1 MCTPSK
7 HDSGINLMNKHAC
20 TTIVSMIS
28 LIILL
33 FKVDGAVGEDTWKLL
48 NRLSFHQ
55 AMLTTATSRDGFHA
69 MAAGRFGRI
78 YVTSDSGD
86 TWSERGIE
94 AYETIMSAAYF
105 SDSGVVAVGESGGV
119 YRTDNHFRDWQ
130 RVTVDVG
137 DTLTCV
143 RAISE
148 RAVIVT
154 GITGAIYR
162 STNAGRQ
169 WSRVHAADAPLRAVA
184 NSRDGR
190 FVAVGDRGTVLV
202 SRDSGVTWERS
213 SELPPD
219 TVKLQRVSH
228 VVDSTW
234 MIAGAPSYLAQSLN
248 GGRSWIRRIPKAGA
262 PNRYFEARAMSFSD
276 NGVGMLIDNDWYT
289 PAAKTLFSLD
299 SGRTWREGQCATETL
314 SMTEKLSMKDVAFFP
329 NSTRGVLA
337 GTNNRVS
344 VVQLRPE
351 EWYWPYVYARFI
363 KVADFLDSASVDL
376 QPAFTVPGDS
386 NTYLWCL
393 RNGKVNSVIE
403 YSGLDDVALKT
414 WIQSDSTGWITAY
427 GYDECVYNSASKPLS
442 TVMHILADSV
452 VRPDGYMREFR
463 GHVISTRDG
472 GQTWQRT
479 VVPGAS
485 HMYKFLWKSPM
496 KGLIEM
502 RHDRRLVL
510 TEDGGKSW
518 DLADIPEAYYRLS
531 LETISHDGTS
541 FIVVGIRNDE
551 AGRDLLSSPTGRDWK
566 VIASNLPNGNYVFRD
581 GRLLVIMDSLAT
593 YHVAVPNDA
602 WSAAVGDGVEPSGA
616 ASSDVGFHCYAGGVL
631 VSVRDNGRVFTSSN
645 DGVSFEG
652 PIRSACLDY
661 IDRVDRSFVTS
672 LFSLGQ
678 KVYFGKTSNHVIC
691 GTIKSTTSSV
701 NDALDI
707 YTNPPYPNP
716 FHTETKI
723 RISWYLNVSP
733 QSLSLRIYDQYG
745 AEVSD
750 LTTQLRAK
758 AENHASV
765 ISWNADGLP
774 NGVYF
779 VVCRSGR
786 EVSSQKVVL
795 SR

>member
-1 MCTPSK
+1 
-7 HDSGINLMNKHAC
+7 MNKHTC
-20 TTIVSMIS
+20 NSITLVTG
-28 LIILL
+28 LITLL
-33 FKVDGAVGEDTWKLL
+33 LLGVVDAIGQDTWKLL
-48 NRLSFHQ
+48 NRLSYHQ
-55 AMLTTATSRDGFHA
+55 AMWTTATSRDGLHA
-69 MAAGRFGRI
+69 LAAGRYGRI
-78 YVTSDSGD
+78 YVTCDSGD
-86 TWSERGIE
+86 TWSERGID
-94 AYETIMSAAYF
+94 AYETIMSATYF

-119 YRTDNHFRDWQ
+119 IRTDNHFRDWQ
-130 RVTVDVG
+130 RVTVNTA

-143 RAISE
+143 RALSE
-148 RAVIVT
+148 RAIIVT
-154 GITGAIYR
+154 GISGAIYR
-162 STNAGRQ
+162 SNDAGRQ

-202 SRDSGVTWERS
+202 SRDSGFTWQRPP
-213 SELPPD
+213 ELPPD
-219 TVKLQRVSH
+219 TVRLQCVSH

-234 MIAGAPSYLAQSLN
+234 MIAGAPSYLAQTLSD
-248 GGRSWIRRIPKAGA
+248 GQSWIRRVPKAGA
-262 PNRYFEARAMSFSD
+262 LNRYFEARAMSFSD

-289 PAAKTLFSLD
+289 PAAKTLFSWD

-329 NSTRGVLA
+329 NSSRGVLA

-344 VVQLRPE
+344 VIQLYPSE
-351 EWYWPYVYARFI
+351 LYLPHVYNRSI
-363 KVADFLDSASVDL
+363 KVSDFLDDPSADR
-376 QPAFTVPGDS
+376 QPMFSVPGDS

-393 RNGKVNSVIE
+393 RSGKVNSVIE
-403 YSGLDDVALKT
+403 YSGIDDVALKT
-414 WIQSDSTGWITAY
+414 WIQSDSTGWRTGD
-427 GYDECVYNSASKPLS
+427 GYHQWVYHSACKPRS
-442 TVMHILADSV
+442 NVMHILADSIIS
-452 VRPDGYMREFR
+452 RDGSNREVR
-463 GHVISTRDG
+463 GHVISTQDG
-472 GQTWQRT
+472 GQTWQHT
-479 VVPGAS
+479 EVPGAS
-485 HMYKFLWKSPM
+485 VMHKFLWKSPM
-496 KGLIEM
+496 QGLIEM
-502 RHDRRLVL
+502 RSDRRLVL
-510 TEDGGKSW
+510 TEDGGKTW

-541 FIVVGIRNDE
+541 FIVVGTREDQS
-551 AGRDLLSSPTGRDWK
+551 GHDLLSSVTGREWT
-566 VIASNLPNGNYVFRD
+566 VIASNLPNGKYVFRD
-581 GRLLVIMDSLAT
+581 GRLLVIMDSLVT
-593 YHVAVPNDA
+593 FHVAIRNDA
-602 WSAAVGDGVEPSGA
+602 SSAVVGDGIESSSAG
-616 ASSDVGFHCYAGGVL
+616 SSDVNLHCYADGVL
-631 VSVRDNGRVFTSSN
+631 VSVRDHGRVYTSSN

-661 IDRVDRSFVTS
+661 MDRVDRSFVTS
-672 LFSLGQ
+672 LFSLGR

-691 GTIKSTTSSV
+691 GTIKPTTSSV
-701 NDALDI
+701 DEALDI

-716 FHTETKI
+716 FRSETKI
-723 RISWYLNVSP
+723 RISWYYNVSP

>member
-1 MCTPSK
+1 
-7 HDSGINLMNKHAC
+7 MNKHTCNSIALV
-20 TTIVSMIS
+20 TS
-28 LIILL
+28 LMTLL
-33 FKVDGAVGEDTWKLL
+33 LLGAVDAVGQDTWKLL
-48 NRLSFHQ
+48 NRLSYHQ
-55 AMLTTATSRDGFHA
+55 AMFTTATSRDGLHA
-69 MAAGRFGRI
+69 MAAGRYGRL

-86 TWSERGIE
+86 TWSERSIE

-130 RVTVDVG
+130 HVMVNTA

-162 STNAGRQ
+162 STDAGRQ

-219 TVKLQRVSH
+219 TVRLQRVSH

-248 GGRSWIRRIPKAGA
+248 GGQSWIRRIPKVGA

-289 PAAKTLFSLD
+289 PAAKTLFTWD
-299 SGRTWREGQCATETL
+299 SGRTWHEGQCATETL

-329 NSTRGVLA
+329 NSSRGVLA

-344 VVQLRPE
+344 VIQLYPSE
-351 EWYWPYVYARFI
+351 LYLPHVYNRSI
-363 KVADFLDSASVDL
+363 KVSDFFDDLSADRQPVFSVR
-376 QPAFTVPGDS
+376 GDS

-414 WIQSDSTGWITAY
+414 WIQSDSTGWRTAD
-427 GYDECVYNSASKPLS
+427 GYHQWVYHSACKPRS
-442 TVMHILADSV
+442 NVMHILADSIIS
-452 VRPDGYMREFR
+452 RDGSNREVR
-463 GHVISTRDG
+463 GHVISTQDG
-472 GQTWQRT
+472 GQTWQHT
-479 VVPGAS
+479 EVPGAS
-485 HMYKFLWKSPM
+485 VMHKFLWKSPM
-496 KGLIEM
+496 QGLIEM
-502 RHDRRLVL
+502 RYDRRLVL

-518 DLADIPEAYYRLS
+518 NFADIPEAYYGLS
-531 LETISHDGTS
+531 LETISHDGSS
-541 FIVVGIRNDE
+541 FIAVGIRNDE
-551 AGRDLLSSPTGRDWK
+551 TGRDLLSSTSGRDWK

-602 WSAAVGDGVEPSGA
+602 SSAAVGDGVEPSGA

-645 DGVSFEG
+645 DGVAFEG

-661 IDRVDRSFVTS
+661 MDRVDRSLVTS

-678 KVYFGKTSNHVIC
+678 KVYFGKRSDHFIC
-691 GTIKSTTSSV
+691 GTIRPTTSSV
-701 NDALDI
+701 DDALDI